1 MKETILLVDDDK
13 DLLDLLSLKLG
24 KEDFKILIA
33 EDGKSGLEMVKRKKP
48 DLVVLDVNMPK
59 MNGMEV
65 CKELRSDDKT
75 KDVSI
80 IMLTERSEEVDRVLG
95 LEFGA
100 DDYLTKP
107 FSPRELIL
115 RIRSIFKRVYGR
127 KTPVNKVQYG
137 VLTVS
142 LNNHE
147 VKVKNKLI
155 PLTLTEFKLLA
166 SLIDKPDQVKTRDY
180 LLEQIWD
187 YGDGVYSRTIDTH
200 VQRLRTKLMDAGRYI
215 ETIRGVGY
223 RLNDEP

>member
-13 DLLDLLSLKLG
+13 DLLDLLNLKLG
-24 KEDFKILIA
+24 QEDFKILTA

-65 CKELRSDDKT
+65 CKALRSDDKT

-115 RIRSIFKRVYGR
+115 RIRSIFKRVHGR

-137 VLTVS
+137 VLTVF

-147 VKVKNKLI
+147 VKVKDKII

-166 SLIDKPDQVKTRDY
+166 SLIEKPDQVKSRDY

-200 VQRLRTKLMDAGRYI
+200 VQRLRTKLRDAGRYI

-223 RLNDEP
+223 RLHDES